1 MSNYLIAP
9 NPEPTV
15 PGAPPDLVKAYAESS
30 TSLRVMWN
38 PPPEAKRNG
47 NIMYYKI
54 FYVQGTRSDVEAI
67 MIKIDKP
74 ETQEY
79 VIDELLIYTEYRYGC
94 WLERRLGT
102 DPHPIR

>member
-1 MSNYLIAP
+1 
-9 NPEPTV
+9 
-15 PGAPPDLVKAYAESS
+15 
-30 TSLRVMWN
+30 MWN

-54 FYVQGTRSDVEAI
+54 FYVQGTRSDAEAI

-79 VIDELLIYTEYRYGC
+79 VIDELQIYTEYRIWMLAGTSVGDGPTSYPVVVRTSEDG
-94 WLERRLGT
+94 RLKQIKSIEEIIET
-102 DPHPIR
+102 KFSFLYYS